1 MIKAQDLR
9 IGNVFRGIGGV
20 QTVLSLEENTDR
32 GKCNYSNEEHRLMYS
47 HLILCHQNGNQ
58 YKPFEIEPI
67 PLTEEIL
74 LKVGFVRT
82 KVPMKSDIEYID
94 YRMGQFVLF
103 ILPKGIVEVEFCAA
117 HNKIEERG
125 YLRAVKYL
133 HQLQNLY
140 FALTARELDIS
151 KIC

>member
-1 MIKAQDLR
+1 MEITELR
-9 IGNVFRGIGGV
+9 IGNIISHSGKVCQVLGMN
-20 QTVLSLEENTDR
+20 QTGEFKGEFCNHELVLS
-32 GKCNYSNEEHRLMYS
+32 
-47 HLILCHQNGNQ
+47 NGYCEASLNHCAGVG
-58 YKPFEIEPI
+58 
-67 PLTEEIL
+67 LSEEIL
-74 LKVGFVRT
+74 LKAGFVRT

-140 FALTARELDIS
+140 FDLTGSELNTAGLV
-151 KIC
+151 